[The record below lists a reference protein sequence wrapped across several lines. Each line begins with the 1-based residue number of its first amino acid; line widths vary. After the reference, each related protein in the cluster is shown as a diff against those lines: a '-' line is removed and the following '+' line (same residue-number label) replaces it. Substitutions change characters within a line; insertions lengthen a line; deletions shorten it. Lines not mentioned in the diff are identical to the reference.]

1 MQLLVIAL
9 ATLILDQAVKY
20 MVIQKMIE
28 GQSIP
33 IIPHIFHLTFV
44 KNVGAAFGI
53 LANQILFFVF
63 IGLLAVIAIVFFYS
77 KLKPEHKLLR
87 LALALQ
93 LGGAL
98 GNLIDRIRLGY
109 VVDLFD
115 FRIWPVFNIADSAIV
130 IGVVLLIWEIL
141 RNPEGEKA

>member
-20 MVIQKMIE
+20 MVVQKMIE

-77 KLKPEHKLLR
+77 KLKPEHKL
-87 LALALQ
+87 
-93 LGGAL
+93 
-98 GNLIDRIRLGY
+98 IDRIRLGY